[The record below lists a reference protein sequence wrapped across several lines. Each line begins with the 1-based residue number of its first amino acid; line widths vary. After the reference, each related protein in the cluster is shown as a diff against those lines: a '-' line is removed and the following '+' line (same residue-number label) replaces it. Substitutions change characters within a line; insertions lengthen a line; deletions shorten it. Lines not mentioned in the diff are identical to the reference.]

1 MRFNDS
7 YFNKDERFSIGI
19 EESSGKF
26 YISIPV
32 SNGMV
37 DYEEYFEIDKN
48 TFESYMKNPGLAL
61 PFVMRCRNREVDNL
75 LIIQP
80 GRDRGVAT

>member
-48 TFESYMKNPGLAL
+48 TFESYIENPGLAL
-61 PFVMRCRNREVDNL
+61 PFVILCRNREVDNL